1 MKRRSVLGL
10 GVSLALLQAGCASN
24 TVNSAHLAW
33 EKEFDAFMLDGLAK
47 TETPGMSVAVVRG
60 DNTLFARGYG
70 WADIEAGKKVDAD
83 TVFHIADA
91 SKIVT
96 ATAIMMLLEQG
107 GFQLDDK
114 VSAYLDFPMMHPK
127 FPDVAITFR
136 HLLTH
141 TSGISDVVYDKTRA
155 FAVQGDPRLPLRDFL
170 TGYLSRGGAWYDAE
184 LSFAARPGTE
194 WRYSNVGIA
203 LLGYLVSRIKPDG
216 FDAYTRTRLFEPL
229 EMDHTAW
236 SLARLPPG
244 TVLAQPYADKDPGVQ
259 LLPPVGY
266 PDWPAGLLRTSAHDF
281 ARFLAIFSNGGK
293 ADGERYLQEATVQ
306 AFLAPQAAAMPA
318 AMLATD
324 PSLRQALV
332 WQLRDLDGA
341 PVAGHSGNAPGA
353 ASIVCVDRASKTAV
367 LAFANIS
374 ADREFRS
381 FQKDVVKRLLAYGTG
396 SAAAKV
402 QA

>member
-24 TVNSAHLAW
+24 TANIAW
-33 EKEFDAFMLDGLAK
+33 EKEFDAFMQDGLAK

-60 DNTLFARGYG
+60 DKTVFARGYG
-70 WADIEAGKKVDAD
+70 WADIQASKMVDAD
-83 TVFHIADA
+83 TAFHVADV
-91 SKIVT
+91 SKLVT

-107 GFQLDDK
+107 VFQLDDK
-114 VSAYLDFPMMHPK
+114 VSTYLDFPLMHPK
-127 FPDVAITFR
+127 FPDIPITFR
-136 HLLTH
+136 HLLCH
-141 TSGISDVVYDKTRA
+141 TSGISDAVYDKTRA
-155 FAVQGDPRLPLRDFL
+155 FSVHGDPRLPLRDFVK
-170 TGYLSRGGAWYDAE
+170 GYLSRGGAWYDAE
-184 LSFAARPGTE
+184 LSFAARPGIE

-203 LLGYLVSRIKPDG
+203 LLGYLVGRIRPDAL
-216 FDAYTRTRLFEPL
+216 DVYTQTRLFEPL

-236 SLARLPPG
+236 NLASLPRNTAI
-244 TVLAQPYADKDPGVQ
+244 AQPYSDKDPGLQ
-259 LLPPVGY
+259 LLPPTGY

-281 ARFLAIFSNGGK
+281 ARFLAIFSNGGQ
-293 ADGERYLQEATVQ
+293 ADGERYLQDATVQ
-306 AFLAPQAAAMPA
+306 AFFAPQAPSMSA

-332 WQLRDLDGA
+332 WQLRDLDGTA
-341 PVAGHSGNAPGA
+341 VAGHSGNASGA

-381 FQKDVVKRLLAYGTG
+381 FQKDVVKRLLAYGNI
-396 SAAAKV
+396 SAKT
-402 QA
+402 